1 MITEFTMKN
10 TKVWSVGLKWDVRT
24 ISLLSVL
31 IILPNFLGM
40 INISTFYGF
49 KIHFFQ
55 AAIFLAAIIYGPIAG
70 LTSGLIGSLYSA
82 IIMHNPYLMIGN
94 AILGLF
100 VGVFAKKINIVWTV
114 ILAYLIQLPW
124 LILTDLYLVHMP
136 SMVISKLIQA
146 LALSNI
152 FWAIIVILTIKP
164 LKKILHAQ

>member
-1 MITEFTMKN
+1 MQKTHIHPFVQT
-10 TKVWSVGLKWDVRT
+10 KWDTRT
-24 ISLLSVL
+24 ISLLLIL

-40 INISTFYGF
+40 INIPTIYGF

-55 AAIFLAAIIYGPIAG
+55 VAIFLAAGLYGPIGG

-100 VGVFAKKINIVWTV
+100 VGLFAKKINIVWAV

-136 SMVISKLIQA
+136 AMAINKLIQA

-152 FWAIIVILTIKP
+152 FWAIIVLLTIKP
-164 LKKILHAQ
+164 LQKILK